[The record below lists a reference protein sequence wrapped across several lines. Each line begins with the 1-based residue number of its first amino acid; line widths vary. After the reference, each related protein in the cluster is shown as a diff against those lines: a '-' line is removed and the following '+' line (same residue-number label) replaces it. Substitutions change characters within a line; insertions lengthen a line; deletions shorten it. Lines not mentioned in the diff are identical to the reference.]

1 MKLTLEK
8 INYLIR
14 DEDKAI
20 REYRRLKLFKLSRS
34 ETSHKRF
41 LIKLR
46 RRLFKKGK
54 YDKRNKEF
62 HN

>member
-54 YDKRNKEF
+54 I
-62 HN
+62 